1 MIFLVR
7 HAKAGQRDDSNGDDM
22 QRPLSKAG
30 WAQANALV
38 TPLIKAGAT
47 GALLASPYV
56 RCMQTLEPLAAA
68 LDLTVVADDR
78 LAEAQPL
85 NAMLEMIAEQPD
97 GAVLCSHGDMIP
109 DTMAALQRRGCNFIG
124 EPNWKKA
131 SVWVIERDASGNA
144 TTAHCWAPPRP

>member
-7 HAKAGQRDDSNGDDM
+7 HAKAGQRNDSVDADM

-30 WAQANALV
+30 WIQSNAIV
-38 TPLIKAGAT
+38 APLLEAGA
-47 GALLASPYV
+47 GRILLASPYV

-68 LDLTVVADDR
+68 LDLKVVADDR

-85 NAMLEMIAEQPD
+85 GALLEMIAEQPD

-109 DTMAALQRRGCNFIG
+109 DTMAALQRRGCDFIG

-144 TTAHCWAPPRP
+144 TTARCWSPPR

>member
-7 HAKAGQRDDSNGDDM
+7 HAKAGQRNDSVDADM

-30 WAQANALV
+30 WIQSNAIV
-38 TPLIKAGAT
+38 APLLGAGA
-47 GALLASPYV
+47 GRILLASPYV

-68 LDLTVVADDR
+68 LDLTVIADDR

-85 NAMLEMIAEQPD
+85 SAMLEMTADQPD

-109 DTMAALQRRGCNFIG
+109 DTMAALQRRGCDFIG

-144 TTAHCWAPPRP
+144 TTARCWGPPR

>member
-7 HAKAGQRDDSNGDDM
+7 HAKAGQRNDSVGDDM

-30 WAQANALV
+30 LIQAHAIV
-38 TPLIKAGAT
+38 APLLEAGAGRT
-47 GALLASPYV
+47 LLASPYV

-85 NAMLEMIAEQPD
+85 SAMLEMIADQPD

-109 DTMAALQRRGCNFIG
+109 DTMAALQRRGCDFIG

-144 TTAHCWAPPRP
+144 TTAHCWAPPR

>member
-7 HAKAGQRDDSNGDDM
+7 HAKAGQRNDSVGDDM

-30 WAQANALV
+30 WIQAHAIV
-38 TPLIKAGAT
+38 APLLEAGA
-47 GALLASPYV
+47 ARILLASPYV

-78 LAEAQPL
+78 LAEAQSL
-85 NAMLEMIAEQPD
+85 SAMLEMIADQPD

-109 DTMAALQRRGCNFIG
+109 DTMAALQRRGCDFIG

-131 SVWVIERDASGNA
+131 SVWVIERDARGNA
-144 TTAHCWAPPRP
+144 TTARCWAPPR